1 MKWIIGIMIVL
12 FMVSCDDTPEYWKN
26 QSDRYWDNNNII
38 VEVKGCEY
46 ICFYRGDATWGAHKG
61 DCKNPIH
68 QFNKSNVDVK
78 FYNDKGGYDGKITID
93 SIIVK
98 FDKKRIDYW
107 SHGKIVYMVEI
118 TGWGML
124 VDTDLKK

>member
-1 MKWIIGIMIVL
+1 MKKIIGIIIVL
-12 FMVSCDDTPEYWKN
+12 FMFVGCNQTPEHWKN
-26 QSDRYWDNNNII
+26 QSDKYYDYSHMIT
-38 VEVKGCEY
+38 EVNGCEY

-78 FYNDKGGYDGKITID
+78 FYNEKGGYDGKITID
-93 SIIVK
+93 SVVVK

-107 SHGKIVYMVEI
+107 SRGKIVYMVEI
-118 TGWGML
+118 TGWG
-124 VDTDLKK
+124 